1 MVEQFVAAAFG
12 ALKSR
17 ARTSFTDLLLHL
29 AAAGLFLLGGLYL
42 SFAVYLALAE
52 QLGPPVAAA
61 VTGGLLLLLGILV
74 LLIALLVTRQS
85 QHRRA
90 GEVDTTDL
98 VHSLVRVG
106 ELFGHKAGKPSTS
119 LAVTA
124 LLAGLVVGLSPAT
137 RGFLLNLADQLFK
150 DLKGEPK

>member
-1 MVEQFVAAAFG
+1 MVEQFFAAIFG
-12 ALKSR
+12 ALKSH
-17 ARTSFTDLLLHL
+17 ARTSLAGLALHL

-61 VTGGLLLLLGILV
+61 VTGGLLMLLGILV
-74 LLIALLVTRQS
+74 MLIALLITRHP
-85 QHRRA
+85 HRRA
-90 GEVDTTDL
+90 GEVDTVDL
-98 VHSLVRVG
+98 VHSLVRAG
-106 ELFGHKAGKPSTS
+106 ELFGHKAGRPSTS

-124 LLAGLVVGLSPAT
+124 LLAGLVAGLSPAT
-137 RGFLLNLADQLFK
+137 REFLLNLADQLFK